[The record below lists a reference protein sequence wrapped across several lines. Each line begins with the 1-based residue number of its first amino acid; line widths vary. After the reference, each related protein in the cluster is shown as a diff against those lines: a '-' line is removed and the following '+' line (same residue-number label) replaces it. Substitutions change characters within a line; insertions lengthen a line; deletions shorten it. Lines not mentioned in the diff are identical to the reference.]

1 MLAITHHTEEQ
12 ASTASHDQNVAPTDL
27 RQAMYSLAMNMRKA
41 SPKAKRERRVRKWV
55 LHIKKRWIHA

>member
-27 RQAMYSLAMNMRKA
+27 RQAMYSLAMNIRKA

-55 LHIKKRWIHA
+55 